1 MKFVRIIKA
10 KEDNIIDLY
19 TENLNQPIKCEVVLD
34 EYGGTTGIVTM
45 EDVLE
50 ELVGEIWD
58 ESDEIK
64 DTLVSITENT
74 YEVSGDLSIFDF
86 FEELEISD
94 KDFESDYNTVGG
106 WAIEMLD
113 GDPHE
118 DDRFEY
124 KNLTI
129 VISEMSEMR
138 VMKLTVIVNPVTEE
152 EE

>member
-1 MKFVRIIKA
+1 MKLPAALRQMRLRQLHLSIV
-10 KEDNIIDLY
+10 
-19 TENLNQPIKCEVVLD
+19 TD
-34 EYGGTTGIVTM
+34 EYGGTLGLVTLEDIV
-45 EDVLE
+45 E
-50 ELVGEIWD
+50 EIVGEIWD

-129 VISEMSEMR
+129 VVSEMSEMR
-138 VMKLTVIVNPVTEE
+138 VMKLTVIVNPVEE
-152 EE
+152 EEE